1 MGKFNWQNGTLVTPA
16 RVEINGEVH
25 DVTPEQYSGQ
35 TPLSAENMNA
45 MQDGIYEDIDKNT
58 ASINALKYNLVT
70 NGEAV
75 KTGRMVDGKDEY
87 VKRYKFD
94 INSISGQQSTRAQ
107 GAASL
112 GFVLTSVT
120 VVEMKAY
127 IVSNTNNVF
136 SVDTNNYNLGDSGK
150 NYILLN
156 ANENKVTVN
165 CNSENFNNHAV
176 VDIYYINNN

>member
-70 NGEAV
+70 NGGAV
-75 KTGRMVDGKDEY
+75 KTGRAVDGKDEY
-87 VKRYKFD
+87 VKRYKISIVAGT
-94 INSISGQQSTRAQ
+94 INGNAPLDFELSNVTISRMIG
-107 GAASL
+107 
-112 GFVLTSVT
+112 
-120 VVEMKAY
+120 Y
-127 IVSNTNNVF
+127 IVYNNGNIYNL
-136 SVDTNNYNLGDSGK
+136 DTNNYRYPDDYTYMYINAEQQDIRIFCATPA
-150 NYILLN
+150 NY
-156 ANENKVTVN
+156 
-165 CNSENFNNHAV
+165 SYAV
-176 VDIYYINNN
+176 VEIYFVYN